1 MRLILIKLIHGYQ
14 YLISP
19 LTPPSCRFTPTCSH
33 FACDALGRYGVIK
46 GSWLSIKRIFRC
58 NPWSAG
64 GYDPVP

>member
-19 LTPPSCRFTPTCSH
+19 LSPPTCRYLPTCSN
-33 FACDALGRYGVIK
+33 FACEALIRHGAIK